1 MANVGLHS
9 AASGVISYQMALDVT
24 ANNIA
29 NVNTNGFKSSRASF
43 SDLLY
48 TERNNNEKT
57 QTGHGARVSKTD
69 LMFEQSAVRSTG
81 DRLDFAALDEGFF
94 AVQDLYGNLRFT
106 KDGNFN
112 ITQTDADANIWEL
125 CDSSG
130 GFVLDY
136 DGNRIIV
143 PFIDGT
149 DSIDYDS
156 LGAMVGVFTFEN
168 PYGLDQVGSN
178 YYEAT
183 LSSGEAFISPEV
195 TKKQGFLEASS
206 TNIATEM
213 TKVIEFQR
221 AFQLNI
227 SMIKIHD
234 ELGNT
239 VNNLR
244 G

>member
-9 AASGVISYQMALDVT
+9 SASGVISYQMALDIT

-48 TERNNNEKT
+48 TERNNNDRVH
-57 QTGHGARVSKTD
+57 TGHGGRVDKTD
-69 LMFEQSAVRSTG
+69 LMFEQSGVKSTG
-81 DRLDFAALDEGFF
+81 QMLDFVADSEGFF
-94 AVQDLYGNLRFT
+94 AVENRLGQVFYT
-106 KDGNFN
+106 KDGSFN
-112 ITQTDADANIWEL
+112 ITQTDEDVWQL

-130 GFVLDY
+130 GFILDY
-136 DGNRIIV
+136 QGNHVVV
-143 PFIDGT
+143 PFVEGT
-149 DSIDYDS
+149 DTIDFNALKEMIGTYS
-156 LGAMVGVFTFEN
+156 FEN

-178 YYEAT
+178 YFEANE
-183 LSSGEAFISPEV
+183 SSGAAVANEDIS
-195 TKKQGFLEASS
+195 KMQGFVEISS
-206 TNIATEM
+206 TNLANEM

-227 SMIKIHD
+227 NMIKIHD
-234 ELGNT
+234 ELGSL

-244 G
+244 N